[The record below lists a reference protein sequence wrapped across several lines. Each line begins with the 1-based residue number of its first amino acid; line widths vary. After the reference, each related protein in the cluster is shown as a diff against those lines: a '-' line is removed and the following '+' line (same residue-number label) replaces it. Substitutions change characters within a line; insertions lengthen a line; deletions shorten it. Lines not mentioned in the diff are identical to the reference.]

1 MNMEKYILRANNIYK
16 KFGKKIALK
25 GLNLKIS
32 KGSICGIL
40 GPNGA
45 GKTTLIR
52 LINLIQK
59 PDKGLL
65 IFDDT
70 PINDNHLMMMGYM
83 PEERG
88 LYKNMDVEDQI
99 IYLARLKGMKKN
111 EAKYQLS
118 YLLQKLEIES
128 LRNKK
133 IGSLSKGMAQKVQF
147 IVSIIHSPK
156 FITFDEPFS
165 GLDPINIKLIS
176 DYIIELKKKGVT
188 ILLSTHNMSSVELLC
203 DHIIFID
210 KSIKLFDSSLTI
222 AKEKFKENIFQ
233 IKLNIR
239 NNILWN
245 NFRNKYN
252 IYKYIYNNSI
262 CEFEIKMNKSSNDI
276 LNELIFI
283 GDILLYKEYIP
294 DINEIFTKI
303 INNYYNNEKN
313 FSYN

>member
-16 KFGKKIALK
+16 KFGKTTALK
-25 GLNLKIS
+25 GLNIKIS

-65 IFDDT
+65 IFDNN
-70 PINDNHLMMMGYM
+70 PMNNNHLMMMGYM

-88 LYKNMDVEDQI
+88 LYRNMDVEDQI
-99 IYLARLKGMKKN
+99 IYFARLKGMKKH
-111 EAKYQLS
+111 EAKYRLS
-118 YLLQKLEIES
+118 YLLKKLEIES
-128 LRNKK
+128 LKNKM
-133 IGSLSKGMAQKVQF
+133 IGFLSKGMAQKVQF

-165 GLDPINIKLIS
+165 GFDPINIKLIS
-176 DYIIELKKKGVT
+176 DYIIELKKNGVT

-203 DHIIFID
+203 DHIILID
-210 KSIKLFDSSLTI
+210 KSIKLFDSSLKM

-233 IKLNIR
+233 IRLNIR

-245 NFRNKYN
+245 DFKNKYN
-252 IYKYIYNNSI
+252 IYKESYNNSI
-262 CEFEIKMNKSSNDI
+262 CDFEVKMNKSYRNI
-276 LNELIFI
+276 FNELISI

-294 DINEIFTKI
+294 TINDIFTNI
-303 INNYYNNEKN
+303 INNH
-313 FSYN
+313 

>member
-16 KFGKKIALK
+16 KFGKKIALE
-25 GLNLKIS
+25 GLNINIS

-65 IFDDT
+65 IFEDK
-70 PINDNHLMMMGYM
+70 PINNNHLMMMGYL

-88 LYKNMDVEDQI
+88 LYHNMNVEDQI

-111 EAKYQLS
+111 EAKLRLS
-118 YLLQKLEIES
+118 YLLKRLEIEP

-133 IGSLSKGMAQKVQF
+133 IGLLSKGMAQKVQF

-165 GLDPINIKLIS
+165 GFDPINIKLIS
-176 DYIIELKKKGVT
+176 DYIIELKNNGVT

-203 DHIIFID
+203 DHIILID
-210 KSIKLFDSSLTI
+210 KSIKIFDSSLTM
-222 AKEKFKENIFQ
+222 AKEKFKSNIFQ
-233 IKLNIR
+233 IKLNIH

-245 NFRNKYN
+245 NFKKKYN
-252 IYKYIYNNSI
+252 VYNDIYNHSI
-262 CEFEIKMNKSSNDI
+262 CDFEIKNDKSYTNI
-276 LNELIFI
+276 LKELVCI
-283 GDILLYKEYIP
+283 GDVLLYKEYIP
-294 DINEIFTKI
+294 TINDIFTTI
-303 INNYYNNEKN
+303 ISNYYKK
-313 FSYN
+313 

>member
-16 KFGKKIALK
+16 KFGKKIALE
-25 GLNLKIS
+25 GLNLQIS

-59 PDKGLL
+59 PDRGLL
-65 IFDDT
+65 IFEDT
-70 PINDNHLMMMGYM
+70 PINENHLMMMGYL

-111 EAKYQLS
+111 EAKLRLS
-118 YLLQKLEIES
+118 YLLKRLEIES

-133 IGSLSKGMAQKVQF
+133 IGLLSKGMAQKVQF

-165 GLDPINIKLIS
+165 GFDPISIKLIS
-176 DYIIELKKKGVT
+176 DYIIEMKNNGVT

-203 DHIIFID
+203 DHIILID
-210 KSIKLFDSSLTI
+210 KSIKIFDSSLKM
-222 AKEKFKENIFQ
+222 AKEKFKSNILQ
-233 IKLNIR
+233 IKLNIH

-245 NFRNKYN
+245 DFKTKYN
-252 IYKYIYNNSI
+252 VYKEIYNNSI
-262 CEFEIKMNKSSNDI
+262 CEFEIKKHKYYTS
-276 LNELIFI
+276 LLKELILI
-283 GDILLYKEYIP
+283 GDVLLYKEYIP
-294 DINEIFTKI
+294 SINDIFTTI
-303 INNYYNNEKN
+303 MNNYYKK
-313 FSYN
+313 